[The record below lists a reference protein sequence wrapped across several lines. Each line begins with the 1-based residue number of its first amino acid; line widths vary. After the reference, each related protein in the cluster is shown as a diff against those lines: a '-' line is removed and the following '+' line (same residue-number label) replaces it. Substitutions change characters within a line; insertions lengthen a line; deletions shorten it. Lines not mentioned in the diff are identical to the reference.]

1 MKIDLLYQKLF
12 RATVS
17 GLVLMLIST
26 CFNPVRTEAQEREG
40 RLSAG
45 LAKREITP
53 TESLYMGGYA
63 LRQKPSDGVF
73 GKLFIRALV
82 FDDGQKR
89 LAIVV
94 SDIIDYP
101 DSESLLKLIAT
112 ETGIPSDHI
121 LLGSVHNHSA
131 PVLGGR
137 NEDSKWDRTFAGKL
151 VETVRAAIKDL
162 EPVRIAS
169 GSGQSRI
176 GLNRRKVVEGSVSQ
190 KSFDENYFSQF
201 YGEHKTDSP
210 TEIVEPAGVIRLGAN
225 PEGPIDDEVVVMR
238 IDSMDG
244 APKGIFVSYAC
255 HGTSLGGRNDTV
267 SPEWMGHM
275 LERVEEKLPGVT
287 GIFAQ
292 GACGDINPRFVG
304 GLEGYQD
311 NLKNTAALGYEIGR
325 EVVRVFRG
333 LETAE
338 AIDPFIRLVKKDI
351 PCPRHYRELS
361 KDFRNT
367 TVTVPTTAVRIDD
380 FTLVSFPGELFHE
393 IGQRIKRAAPTGSAC
408 LMGYCNGDLGYL
420 PTQKAFSEGGYEP
433 AGSQFAPVS
442 EQVYVEEVKKML
454 IELY

>member
-1 MKIDLLYQKLF
+1 MKIDFIFQKLI
-12 RATVS
+12 RAAVFS
-17 GLVLMLIST
+17 LVLMLMST
-26 CFNPVRTEAQEREG
+26 CFNPVRAEAQEFG
-40 RLSAG
+40 SRLQAG
-45 LAKREITP
+45 LAKTDITP
-53 TESLYMGGYA
+53 SESLYMGGYA
-63 LRQKPSDGVF
+63 LRENPSDGVF
-73 GKLFIRALV
+73 GKLFIRTLV
-82 FDDGQKR
+82 FDDGQKQ
-89 LAIVV
+89 LAIVE

-101 DSESLLKLIAT
+101 DSESLRNLIAT
-112 ETGIPSDHI
+112 ETGIPVDHI

-137 NEDSKWDRTFAGKL
+137 NEDSKWDGAFAGKL

-169 GSGQSRI
+169 GSGYSRI
-176 GLNRRKVVEGSVSQ
+176 GLNRRKVVEGSISQ
-190 KSFDENYFSQF
+190 KTFDENYFSQF
-201 YGEHKTDSP
+201 YGEHQTDSP
-210 TEIVEPAGVIRLGAN
+210 VEIVEPGGVIRLGAN
-225 PEGPIDDEVVVMR
+225 PEGPIDDEVGVMR

-244 APKGIFVSYAC
+244 TPKGIFVSYAC
-255 HGTSLGGRNDTV
+255 HGTSLGGRNDSV

-304 GLEGYQD
+304 GLEGYED
-311 NLKNTAALGYEIGR
+311 NLENTAALGYEISR
-325 EVVRVFRG
+325 EVVRVFEG
-333 LETAE
+333 CLTAE
-338 AIDPFIRLVKKDI
+338 AIDPTIRLVHKDI
-351 PCPRHYRELS
+351 LCPRHYRELS
-361 KDFRNT
+361 KNFRNT
-367 TVTVPTTAVRIDD
+367 TVTVPTTAVRIDN

-393 IGQRIKRAAPTGSAC
+393 IGLRIKAAAPTGSAC
-408 LMGYCNGDLGYL
+408 VIGYCNGHLGYL